1 MSDCWAILDF
11 HEHHHVT
18 KTVEESAAMAVN
30 HGCDLN
36 CGKAFLYLSRACE
49 QGLVEE
55 KTITEAV
62 ERLMD
67 VRIRLGMME
76 DYPSPYA
83 NIPYDVVECP
93 EHIALSL
100 EASKR
105 SMVLLKND
113 NHFLPLKQ
121 EQIHT
126 IAVIGPNANSRA
138 ALVGNYEGTSSRY
151 ITPLEGIQEYTGE
164 KTRVLYA
171 QGCHLYK
178 DQVEFLGEPKD
189 RFKEAL
195 IAAERADVIVMCLGL
210 DAGIEGEEG
219 DAGNEYASGDKLGL
233 KLPGLQQELLEA
245 VAAVGK
251 PIVLTVLAGSA
262 LDLSWAQE
270 HAQIRAILDC
280 WYPGARGG
288 KAIAEALFGEF
299 SPCGKLPVTFYEG
312 TEFLPDFTDYSMAG
326 RTYRYTDRHVLY
338 PFGYGLTYSQI
349 RYSDAH
355 ADVTDF
361 GILEPVTV
369 HVTVENTGTYPVQEA
384 VQVYVR
390 FSEREA
396 YDPGYQLKGIRSVA
410 LECGE
415 KKEVCITLSTRDFAL
430 ISEEGKCLVHP
441 GSYEIAVGGQ
451 QPDERSSRLT
461 GQTVST
467 LFICK
472 TGNVTEVEY

>member
-1 MSDCWAILDF
+1 MRKCRIGTAKFFTL
-11 HEHHHVT
+11 
-18 KTVEESAAMAVN
+18 
-30 HGCDLN
+30 LLL
-36 CGKAFLYLSRACE
+36 LYR
-49 QGLVEE
+49 
-55 KTITEAV
+55 
-62 ERLMD
+62 
-67 VRIRLGMME
+67 
-76 DYPSPYA
+76 
-83 NIPYDVVECP
+83 
-93 EHIALSL
+93 
-100 EASKR
+100 
-105 SMVLLKND
+105 
-113 NHFLPLKQ
+113 
-121 EQIHT
+121 
-126 IAVIGPNANSRA
+126 
-138 ALVGNYEGTSSRY
+138 TS
-151 ITPLEGIQEYTGE
+151 E
-164 KTRVLYA
+164 
-171 QGCHLYK
+171 
-178 DQVEFLGEPKD
+178 
-189 RFKEAL
+189 
-195 IAAERADVIVMCLGL
+195 
-210 DAGIEGEEG
+210 
-219 DAGNEYASGDKLGL
+219 